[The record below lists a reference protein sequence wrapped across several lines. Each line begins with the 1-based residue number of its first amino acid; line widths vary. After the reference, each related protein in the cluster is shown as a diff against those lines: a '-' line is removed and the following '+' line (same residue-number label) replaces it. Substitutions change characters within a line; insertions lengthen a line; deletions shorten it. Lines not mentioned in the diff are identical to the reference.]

1 MSLQTIIEIA
11 LSLLFTWL
19 VLSLAAMYIQEWI
32 VTRLNLR
39 AKMLETTVNNM
50 LTDPAIAAQFYDHPL
65 IQGLFS
71 GENSEHRP
79 SYIPAQQF
87 VLALFD
93 LVMNAG
99 KESSLIQQ
107 EIYKL
112 RSEIDWLKKDEK
124 ARAEAQYQFAL
135 LAARAALSTE
145 GGEAALNQALDNV
158 KAELTK
164 LAEVSPNLQEAVEQ
178 ALSNVR
184 VNKDQ
189 VDAVLAEFQSQNAGL
204 SETPTLDRI
213 RIGVAALSVT
223 QPQLK
228 KALDTLLQGAEEYA
242 VKGESALV
250 TARVSVE
257 KWFDDSMDRLSGWYK
272 RRAQGMAFFIG
283 IGVAVVLN
291 GDTVALA
298 QQLWRE
304 PVLRQALA
312 AQAQAY
318 VDQAP
323 DLETPPNPD
332 DLMKLQNQFTD
343 LDIPVG
349 WIGNPIELDDFGK
362 VPGLDTTIPARTCT
376 LFASSN
382 DDEVYGF
389 IVAKQCYP
397 IINAPY
403 LRDGTG
409 WFLKL
414 FGLIISGL
422 AAAQGAPF
430 WFDILK
436 RIVSVRSSGN
446 TPAENSKAAG

>member
-1 MSLQTIIEIA
+1 MSLQIIIQIA
-11 LSLLFTWL
+11 ISLLFTWL

-39 AKMLETTVNNM
+39 SKMLETTLYNM
-50 LTDPAIAAQFYDHPL
+50 LTDPSIAAQFYDHPL

-71 GENSEHRP
+71 GEHNEHRP

-112 RSEIDWLKKDEK
+112 RSEINWLKKDEK

-135 LAARAALSTE
+135 LAARTALSTE
-145 GGEAALNQALDNV
+145 GGEAVLNQALDNV

-164 LAEVSPNLQEAVEQ
+164 LAEVSPNLQTAVEQ
-178 ALSNVR
+178 ALSNVK
-184 VNKDQ
+184 VNKEQ

-223 QPQLK
+223 QPNLK

-272 RRAQGMAFFIG
+272 RR
-283 IGVAVVLN
+283 
-291 GDTVALA
+291 
-298 QQLWRE
+298 
-304 PVLRQALA
+304 
-312 AQAQAY
+312 
-318 VDQAP
+318 
-323 DLETPPNPD
+323 
-332 DLMKLQNQFTD
+332 
-343 LDIPVG
+343 
-349 WIGNPIELDDFGK
+349 
-362 VPGLDTTIPARTCT
+362 
-376 LFASSN
+376 
-382 DDEVYGF
+382 
-389 IVAKQCYP
+389 
-397 IINAPY
+397 
-403 LRDGTG
+403 
-409 WFLKL
+409 
-414 FGLIISGL
+414 
-422 AAAQGAPF
+422 
-430 WFDILK
+430 
-436 RIVSVRSSGN
+436 
-446 TPAENSKAAG
+446 